1 MVSLLIGGIRC
12 EDQGDFRVEE
22 KMVLFRIPY
31 VATFCAKKWKNRRY
45 LPDVS
50 GPAEVAPKAHFMME
64 AVPLP
69 GI

>member
-1 MVSLLIGGIRC
+1 SVESGVKT
-12 EDQGDFRVEE
+12 RVIFAPRR
-22 KMVLFRIPY
+22 KWHSFVFLMLQLF
-31 VATFCAKKWKNRRY
+31 ALKSGKNRRY